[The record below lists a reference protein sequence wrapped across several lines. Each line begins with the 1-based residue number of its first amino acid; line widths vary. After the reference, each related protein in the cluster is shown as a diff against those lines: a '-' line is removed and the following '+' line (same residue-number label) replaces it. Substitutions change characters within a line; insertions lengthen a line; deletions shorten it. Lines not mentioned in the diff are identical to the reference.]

1 MVLFTRTKKPG
12 YVKNDVEEK
21 PGFKEGYECAE
32 KWHLV
37 RYQWAL
43 DYITMLEKELDY
55 CRNQC
60 GKCDRK
66 RDQSNND

>member
-1 MVLFTRTKKPG
+1 MLFTRTKYPG
-12 YVKNDVEEK
+12 YAEKVAEGK
-21 PGFKEGYECAE
+21 PGFKEGVESAE
-32 KWHLV
+32 RWHLE